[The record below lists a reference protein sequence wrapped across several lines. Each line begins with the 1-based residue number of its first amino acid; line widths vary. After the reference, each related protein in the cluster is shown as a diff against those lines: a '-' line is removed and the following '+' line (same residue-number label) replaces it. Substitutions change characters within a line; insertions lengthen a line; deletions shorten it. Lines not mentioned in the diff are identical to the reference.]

1 MGYAENCKIGFDLW
15 QVKSGTIF
23 DNMMITDDPAEA
35 KAAGEALWAVTKEAE
50 MKRRGPRLRLR
61 LERRETTRMM
71 RISTTSMKMRRMRS
85 RTETTRTQ
93 RVTTSYEVVR
103 ALFYRAFAGAVRDM
117 VPASAGS
124 YLCRI
129 LGTHQRVSGHSQVNF
144 IQRLLV

>member
-1 MGYAENCKIGFDLW
+1 MGAQDEEERAK
-15 QVKSGTIF
+15 
-23 DNMMITDDPAEA
+23 AEA
-35 KAAGEALWAVTKEAE
+35 EAGEKGDDEDDEDLDD
-50 MKRRGPRLRLR
+50 L
-61 LERRETTRMM
+61 
-71 RISTTSMKMRRMRS
+71 MKMRRMRS

-103 ALFYRAFAGAVRDM
+103 ALFYQAFAGAVRGM

>member
-1 MGYAENCKIGFDLW
+1 MRSRTETTRT
-15 QVKSGTIF
+15 QRT
-23 DNMMITDDPAEA
+23 PR
-35 KAAGEALWAVTKEAE
+35 

-71 RISTTSMKMRRMRS
+71 RILTTSMKMRRMRS

-93 RVTTSYEVVR
+93 RVTTSYEVAR
-103 ALFYRAFAGAVRDM
+103 ALFYQAFAGAVQGM
-117 VPASAGS
+117 VPVSAGS

>member
-1 MGYAENCKIGFDLW
+1 M
-15 QVKSGTIF
+15 
-23 DNMMITDDPAEA
+23 
-35 KAAGEALWAVTKEAE
+35 
-50 MKRRGPRLRLR
+50 
-61 LERRETTRMM
+61 
-71 RISTTSMKMRRMRS
+71 
-85 RTETTRTQ
+85 RTQ

-103 ALFYRAFAGAVRDM
+103 ALFYRAFAGGRETTKMMRIRSRTETMRTQRVTTSYEVVRALFYQAFAGALRGI

>member
-1 MGYAENCKIGFDLW
+1 MGR
-15 QVKSGTIF
+15 T
-23 DNMMITDDPAEA
+23 PR
-35 KAAGEALWAVTKEAE
+35 

-71 RISTTSMKMRRMRS
+71 RILTTSMKMRRMRS

-103 ALFYRAFAGAVRDM
+103 ALFYQAFAGAVRGM

>member
-1 MGYAENCKIGFDLW
+1 MG
-15 QVKSGTIF
+15 
-23 DNMMITDDPAEA
+23 MR
-35 KAAGEALWAVTKEAE
+35 
-50 MKRRGPRLRLR
+50 RRGPRPRLK

-85 RTETTRTQ
+85 RTEMMRTQ

-103 ALFYRAFAGAVRDM
+103 ALFYQAFAGAVRGM

-129 LGTHQRVSGHSQVNF
+129 LGTHQWVSGHSQVNF

>member
-1 MGYAENCKIGFDLW
+1 MG
-15 QVKSGTIF
+15 TPR
-23 DNMMITDDPAEA
+23 MR
-35 KAAGEALWAVTKEAE
+35 
-50 MKRRGPRLRLR
+50 RRGPRPRLK

-85 RTETTRTQ
+85 RTETMRTQ

-103 ALFYRAFAGAVRDM
+103 AVFYQAFAGVVQGI

-129 LGTHQRVSGHSQVNF
+129 LGTHRWVSGHSQVNF